1 MEDELI
7 KKIQNLEV
15 RPSKQANE
23 VFQKKLTQIQ
33 VKRNNKVWQIAA
45 SVFLVGVSSFIFFV
59 QNESFTK
66 MESHNEDNEQITHKL
81 NKPVIENESNLKIV
95 TNIADNRNAF
105 IKNKELK
112 IAEIN
117 EEIEQIREEQET
129 QRKIQLEGIQKIT
142 QRSQVEVNV
151 TKSKMVMN
159 IAALDRIYVT
169 KVNAKDEELKKGDL
183 IMQELMILKYGEILD
198 EKATVAKLFTKEDN
212 FLANEANEFKS
223 RVMWVKNKLNKE

>member
-15 RPSKQANE
+15 RPSKRANE

-81 NKPVIENESNLKIV
+81 NKPVIENESNLKIE

-117 EEIEQIREEQET
+117 EEIEQIGEEQET

-151 TKSKMVMN
+151 TESKMVMN

-183 IMQELMILKYGEILD
+183 IMQELMLLKYGEILD

>member
-15 RPSKQANE
+15 RPSKRANE

-81 NKPVIENESNLKIV
+81 NKPVIENESNLKIE

-117 EEIEQIREEQET
+117 EEIEQIGEEQET

-151 TKSKMVMN
+151 TESKMVMN
-159 IAALDRIYVT
+159 ITALDRIYVT

-183 IMQELMILKYGEILD
+183 IMQELMLLKYGEILD